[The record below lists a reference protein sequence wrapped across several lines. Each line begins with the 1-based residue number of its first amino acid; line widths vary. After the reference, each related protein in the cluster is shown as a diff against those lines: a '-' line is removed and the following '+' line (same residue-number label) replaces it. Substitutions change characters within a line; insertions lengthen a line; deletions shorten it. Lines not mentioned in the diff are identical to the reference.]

1 MFRPRLGHLALTA
14 RAVVQPVET
23 VLGGEL
29 RRARLRDAARSQERK
44 EVENPV
50 RDGRGVIDLTAIE
63 PTDPAR
69 KGRPLPSHD
78 RPAGGATAMHGPR
91 DHAHKARFARRR
103 TGGTVYSP

>member
-29 RRARLRDAARSQERK
+29 RRARLRDAARSPERK

-50 RDGRGVIDLTAIE
+50 RDGRGVIDLSAIE
-63 PTDPAR
+63 PTDPE
-69 KGRPLPSHD
+69 RPVRHLPGHD
-78 RPAGGATAMHGPR
+78 RPAVVATDTNGR
-91 DHAHKARFARRR
+91 GSWRERCGQ
-103 TGGTVYSP
+103 TG